1 MYIRSNSSI
10 MIQHKPKGTGMN
22 NKKRMEMMDLT
33 DIELEKSIN
42 KYSESADYLS
52 KTKYMKATKISVGK
66 KLQALVDEKQS
77 RMIAKVKE

>member
-1 MYIRSNSSI
+1 

-42 KYSESADYLS
+42 KYSKSADYLS
-52 KTKYMKATKISVGK
+52 KTKYMKTTKISVGK

-77 RMIAKVKE
+77 RMIAKA

>member
-1 MYIRSNSSI
+1 

-22 NKKRMEMMDLT
+22 NKKRMEMIMNNKKRMEMMELT

-52 KTKYMKATKISVGK
+52 KTKYMKTTKISVGK

-77 RMIAKVKE
+77 RMIAKA